1 MLGNIITVLA
11 SYFKIYLEIEIKS
24 TYWRNF
30 KMAKWNIDL
39 GHSAINFQVKHMM
52 VSKVKGVF
60 DKYTADIEAAD
71 LADLTTANI
80 SFTIDPASINTRS
93 EDRDNHLK
101 AADFFDAEQY
111 PTITFK
117 STDITK
123 KSSDEYS
130 VTGDLTIKG
139 VTKSITFDTEFN
151 GKGTNPWGQE
161 VYGFEAETTINR
173 EDFGLT
179 WNAALETGGVLV
191 GKDIKVSVE
200 LEINPA

>member
-1 MLGNIITVLA
+1 
-11 SYFKIYLEIEIKS
+11 
-24 TYWRNF
+24 
-30 KMAKWNIDL
+30 
-39 GHSAINFQVKHMM
+39 MM

-60 DKYTADIEAAD
+60 DSYSADIEAAD

-80 SFTIDPASINTRS
+80 SITIDAASINTRS

-101 AADFFDAEQY
+101 AADFFDTEKY
-111 PTITFK
+111 PNITFK
-117 STDITK
+117 STSITK
-123 KSSDEYS
+123 KSGDEYAL
-130 VTGDLTIKG
+130 TGDLTIKD
-139 VTKSITFDTEFN
+139 VTKPVTFNTEFN

-191 GKDIKVSVE
+191 GKDIKISVE
-200 LEINPA
+200 LEVNPA